1 MTGDFNIRDWDWDLY
16 YSFHSVYSNLLSDI
30 ADAFDLSFS
39 HPTYTVPIRYFDN
52 SKNSNSVI
60 DLIFLK
66 PNSLELDNHSIL
78 SKSQYPSDYA
88 PLVVDIQIIKE
99 FIPDIRCT
107 IIKNS
112 EEEMEFT
119 SDIII
124 NFKKIDTLHLTSKES
139 QECL

>member
-30 ADAFDLSFS
+30 ADAFDLSFL
-39 HPTYTVPIRYFDN
+39 HPTYPVPIRYFDN

-112 EEEMEFT
+112 EEEIYFRYH
-119 SDIII
+119 
-124 NFKKIDTLHLTSKES
+124 NKL
-139 QECL
+139 QEN